1 MKERILAVGAHPD
14 DIEIGCGGT
23 IVKHLDLGDEVFVLI
38 MTNGEN
44 GNHPQD
50 RRECLSSLKSIGIKD
65 SNIVFGNFPDG
76 NLPDNKDTVNFIEKY
91 IIKFGITKIYTH
103 DPNDRHQDH
112 RNCSNAVSSAAR
124 NIPEIL
130 LFEGPSTKVNFE
142 PHYFIE
148 LSEREII
155 RKINALNYYQS
166 QIVKNTLN
174 LRWIENLAGIHSP
187 ICRLRYSEGF
197 AINHILK
204 KNENV

>member
-14 DIEIGCGGT
+14 DIEIGCGGA
-23 IVKHLDLGDEVFVLI
+23 IIKHLDLGDEVFVLI

-44 GNHPQD
+44 GNHPSN
-50 RRECLSSLKSIGIKD
+50 RGECLSSLKSIGIKD

-76 NLPDNKDTVNFIEKY
+76 SLSDNKDTVNFIEKY
-91 IIKFGITKIYTH
+91 INEFEITKIYTH

-124 NIPEIL
+124 NVPEIL

-142 PHYFIE
+142 PHYFVE
-148 LSEREII
+148 LSEKEII
-155 RKINALNYYQS
+155 KKINALNYYQS
-166 QIVKNTLN
+166 QIIKNTLN
-174 LRWIENLAGIHSP
+174 LKWIESLAGIHGLR
-187 ICRLRYSEGF
+187 CRLKHSEAF
-197 AINHILK
+197 SINHILR